1 MITKIIKRD
10 GREANFDTE
19 KITQAIYKAA
29 QAIGGNDYD
38 AAKAL
43 SVQVRDLLEKKCG
56 DKAPT
61 VEQVQDAV
69 EKVLIENGHAR
80 TAKEYILLNQLKIT
94 MLSVRT
100 QTLTVILQWVQCSS
114 TVQRAQNSSMK
125 CTFSTLSIL
134 RLIVTVIFIF
144 TILISLHLPQL
155 VARLTL

>member
-69 EKVLIENGHAR
+69 ER
-80 TAKEYILLNQLKIT
+80 CLLK
-94 MLSVRT
+94 
-100 QTLTVILQWVQCSS
+100 TVMQELQRNIYF
-114 TVQRAQNSSMK
+114 TVQSVQECVK
-125 CTFSTLSIL
+125 
-134 RLIVTVIFIF
+134 
-144 TILISLHLPQL
+144 
-155 VARLTL
+155 

>member
-56 DKAPT
+56 DKALQLSRYRTLLKRCLLKT
-61 VEQVQDAV
+61 VMQE
-69 EKVLIENGHAR
+69 
-80 TAKEYILLNQLKIT
+80 
-94 MLSVRT
+94 
-100 QTLTVILQWVQCSS
+100 LQRNIYF
-114 TVQRAQNSSMK
+114 TVQSVQECVK
-125 CTFSTLSIL
+125 
-134 RLIVTVIFIF
+134 
-144 TILISLHLPQL
+144 
-155 VARLTL
+155 

>member
-56 DKAPT
+56 RLLQLSRYRTLLKRCLLKT
-61 VEQVQDAV
+61 VMQE
-69 EKVLIENGHAR
+69 
-80 TAKEYILLNQLKIT
+80 
-94 MLSVRT
+94 
-100 QTLTVILQWVQCSS
+100 LQRNIYF
-114 TVQRAQNSSMK
+114 TVQSVQECVK
-125 CTFSTLSIL
+125 
-134 RLIVTVIFIF
+134 
-144 TILISLHLPQL
+144 
-155 VARLTL
+155 